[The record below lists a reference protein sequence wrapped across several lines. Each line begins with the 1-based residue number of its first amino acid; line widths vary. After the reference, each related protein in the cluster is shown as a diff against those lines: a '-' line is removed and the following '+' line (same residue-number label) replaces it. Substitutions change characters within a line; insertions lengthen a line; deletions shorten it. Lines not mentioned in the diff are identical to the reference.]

1 LVKKNSYNE
10 SMRLFIKRFFNF
22 FLLLLILLSIFSF
35 NVFSQEPTPT
45 PEEGTLGGKCKS
57 ANIDIS
63 QITIPKISG
72 PEDSYDKWGCIDLLF
87 VKLFCVSDILSSSQ
101 KSAVDFLD
109 RVGVLSQFSALG
121 VCEPGLEPSTLDIK
135 DPNCICINPNDKD
148 LARIS
153 DILCNRYIDQEKPAS
168 EKLKSKEFVS
178 CSNCFANGG
187 YWSGLGCIYFSNWQ
201 TFFEKNVFGLLIGL
215 AGIISL
221 FCIIYAAFQIQTSSG
236 NAEKVKKA
244 QELLTSCIMGLML
257 IIFSVFI
264 LKLIGVDILKIP
276 GFSSK

>member
-1 LVKKNSYNE
+1 LIKKNSYNKN
-10 SMRLFIKRFFNF
+10 MGFFLKKFFTF
-22 FLLLLILLSIFSF
+22 FLLLFVFLNIFSF
-35 NVFSQEPTPT
+35 DVFSQEPTPT
-45 PEEGTLGGKCKS
+45 PEQGTLGGKCNS
-57 ANIDIS
+57 ANIDVS
-63 QITIPKISG
+63 QINIPKISS
-72 PEDSYDKWGCIDLLF
+72 PEDSSNKWGCINLFF
-87 VKLFCVSDILSSSQ
+87 VKLFCVSDLFSSAQ

-109 RVGVLSQFSALG
+109 REGILSQLSALG

-148 LARIS
+148 LARVS
-153 DILCNRYIDQEKPAS
+153 DILCNRYINQEKKFS
-168 EKLKSKEFVS
+168 EKLKSKEFVN
-178 CSNCFANGG
+178 CSDCFAKGG
-187 YWSGLGCIYFSNWQ
+187 YWSGIGCIYFSNWQ

>member
-1 LVKKNSYNE
+1 
-10 SMRLFIKRFFNF
+10 MRLFIKRFFNF
-22 FLLLLILLSIFSF
+22 FLLLLIFLNIFSF

-45 PEEGTLGGKCKS
+45 PEEGTLGGKCKVGDVNLNEM
-57 ANIDIS
+57 A
-63 QITIPKISG
+63 IPKITTE
-72 PEDSYDKWGCIDLLF
+72 EDKDENKWGCLRILF
-87 VKLFCVSDILSSSQ
+87 TDICISNFFESSQ
-101 KSAVDFLD
+101 KSAINFLNKEGILD
-109 RVGVLSQFSALG
+109 QLNALG
-121 VCEPGLEPSTLDIK
+121 VCQPGLEPSTLDIK
-135 DPNCICINPNDKD
+135 DPNCICINRNDKD

-153 DILCNRYIDQEKPAS
+153 DILCNRYINQEKPAS

>member
-1 LVKKNSYNE
+1 
-10 SMRLFIKRFFNF
+10 MRLFIKRFFNF
-22 FLLLLILLSIFSF
+22 FLLLLIFLNIFSS
-35 NVFSQEPTPT
+35 NVFSQQPTPT

-57 ANIDIS
+57 ANIDVS
-63 QITIPKISG
+63 QIDLPKISG
-72 PEDSYDKWGCIDLLF
+72 PEDSSDKWGCVDLFF
-87 VKLFCVSDILSSSQ
+87 VKLFCVSDILSSAQ
-101 KSAVDFLD
+101 KSAVEFLD
-109 RVGVLSQFSALG
+109 REGIFSQLSDLG
-121 VCEPGLEPSTLDIK
+121 VCETGLEPSTLDIK
-135 DPNCICINPNDKD
+135 DPNCICINPNDKG

-153 DILCNRYIDQEKPAS
+153 DILCNRYINQEKPAS
-168 EKLKSKEFVS
+168 EKLKSKEFVG
-178 CSNCFANGG
+178 CSDCFVNGG
-187 YWSGLGCIYFSNWQ
+187 YWSGVGCIYFSNWQ

>member
-1 LVKKNSYNE
+1 
-10 SMRLFIKRFFNF
+10 MRLFIKKFFNF
-22 FLLLLILLSIFSF
+22 FLLLLIFLNIFSF
-35 NVFSQEPTPT
+35 NVFSLEPRGQSPT
-45 PEEGTLGGKCKS
+45 PEEGTLGGKCKVGDVNLNEM
-57 ANIDIS
+57 A
-63 QITIPKISG
+63 IPKITTE
-72 PEDSYDKWGCIDLLF
+72 EDKDENKWGCLRILF
-87 VKLFCVSDILSSSQ
+87 TDICISNFFESSQ
-101 KSAVDFLD
+101 KSAINFLNKEGILD
-109 RVGVLSQFSALG
+109 QLNALG
-121 VCEPGLEPSTLDIK
+121 VCQPGLEPSTLDIK
-135 DPNCICINPNDKD
+135 DPNCICIDPNTKG
-148 LARIS
+148 LARLS
-153 DILCNRYIDQEKPAS
+153 DILCKKYIYVDEEKIK
-168 EKLKSKEFVS
+168 EGKISKESILREFGQ
-178 CSNCFANGG
+178 CSDCFASGG
-187 YWSGLGCIYFSNWQ
+187 YWSGMGCIYFSNWQ

>member
-1 LVKKNSYNE
+1 
-10 SMRLFIKRFFNF
+10 MRLFIKNFFNF
-22 FLLLLILLSIFSF
+22 FLIILILLSIFSF
-35 NVFSQEPTPT
+35 NVFSQQPTPT
-45 PEEGTLGGKCKS
+45 SEEGTLGGKCKS
-57 ANIDIS
+57 ANIDVS
-63 QITIPKISG
+63 QINIPKISG
-72 PEDSYDKWGCIDLLF
+72 PEDSSDKWGCINLIF
-87 VKLFCVSDILSSSQ
+87 VKLFCVSDIFSSAQ

-109 RVGVLSQFSALG
+109 RGGILSQLSALG

-135 DPNCICINPNDKD
+135 DPNCICIDPNTKG
-148 LARIS
+148 LARLS
-153 DILCNRYIDQEKPAS
+153 DILCKKYIYVDEEKIK
-168 EKLKSKEFVS
+168 EGKISKESILREFGQ
-178 CSNCFANGG
+178 CSDCFANGG
-187 YWSGLGCIYFSNWQ
+187 YWSGMGCIYFSNWQ

-264 LKLIGVDILKIP
+264 LKLIGIDILKIP
-276 GFSSK
+276 GFK